1 MLTSCDRVNVFGE
14 RCKVA
19 IWGFAE
25 TCSEGEFEEQ
35 CDLDTTRIMG
45 VRLRPTR

>member
-1 MLTSCDRVNVFGE
+1 MTDYEGCFA

-35 CDLDTTRIMG
+35 CDLDTTRSHRSTAEAI
-45 VRLRPTR
+45 R